1 MNNFTEKTLQYL
13 KEFKGI
19 DEEYSLEKSRDN
31 KYIIKIK

>member
-19 DEEYSLEKSRDN
+19 DEEYSLEKVG
-31 KYIIKIK
+31 IINI